1 MRCEHIQDRLSAF
14 LEDELDPGERGL
26 VEAHLAQC
34 LRCRQELALLRR
46 TVSTL
51 RSLEEIDVSPRLTA
65 GIQAGI
71 RARQRSRWQDLASW
85 LFFPIHIK
93 VPLEALALVLI
104 TFGAVYLYRSAP
116 ELAHAPRPGG
126 TPEATFRDAGAP
138 SMAGRRGNLEK
149 PAAPSKESAAEVHS
163 RFEVQEEREAR
174 KQTDAVA
181 RSLRKEAPAGAV
193 GDISSVP
200 EMILRTENPSLAA
213 SRIANIVEGLGGK
226 LLEKKEDDQ
235 LLLRIPASSY
245 PRFLA
250 ALRELGQPMQPPAEP
265 QPAPS
270 GEGTVTIS
278 LRLIR

>member
-14 LEDELDPGERGL
+14 LEDELDSGERGL

-51 RSLEEIDVSPRLTA
+51 QSLEEIDVSPRLMA

-71 RARQRSRWQDLASW
+71 RARQRSRWRDLASW

-104 TFGAVYLYRSAP
+104 TFGAVSLYRSAP
-116 ELAHAPRPGG
+116 ELAQAPHPKAA
-126 TPEATFRDAGAP
+126 PEATFRDAGAP
-138 SMAGRRGNLEK
+138 SMAGRRGDLEK
-149 PAAPSKESAAEVHS
+149 PAAPAKESAAEVRS
-163 RFEVQEEREAR
+163 RLEVQEEREVR
-174 KQTDAVA
+174 KETDAVA
-181 RSLRKEAPAGAV
+181 RSLRKEAPAAAM
-193 GDISSVP
+193 GDVSSVP
-200 EMILRTENPSLAA
+200 EMILRTENPLLAA
-213 SRIANIVEGLGGK
+213 SRIAKIVEGLGGK
-226 LLEKKEDDQ
+226 LLEKKGDHQ
-235 LLLRIPASSY
+235 LLLRIPTSSY
-245 PRFLA
+245 PRFLT

-265 QPAPS
+265 RSAPS

-278 LRLIR
+278 LRLIP